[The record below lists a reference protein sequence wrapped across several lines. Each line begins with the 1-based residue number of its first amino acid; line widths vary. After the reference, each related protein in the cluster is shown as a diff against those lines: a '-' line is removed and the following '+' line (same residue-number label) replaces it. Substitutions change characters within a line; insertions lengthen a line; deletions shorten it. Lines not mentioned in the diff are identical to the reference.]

1 MNTTSSTGTAT
12 QSLVTALGGGSGIDM
27 AALATNIANAQFA
40 LKTDRLTNKADT
52 LDRQISAASDLKS
65 MLLSLATS
73 LGERVRIGDLSAQP
87 SVANPSVAQASLS
100 GTRQPSGSY
109 SLEVTTIAQA
119 QNLASP
125 AFAAATDPVGS
136 GTLTLRFGTIA
147 AGTFSE
153 DAGHAAVNVTI
164 AAGATLNDI
173 AGAINGARAG
183 VQAYVAQ
190 TTEGAKL
197 VLKGSEGAAN
207 AFVIEAAE
215 TPGDEGL
222 AALAWNP
229 AAPGT
234 GRLLGSAGD
243 ASFKVDGLAMTS
255 ASNTV
260 TDAIPGVTLKLSG
273 TNTSAPT
280 RVTFSDPATAIGTA
294 MQDLTAAFNEVASAL
309 RTATD
314 PKTGDLARD
323 SGALA
328 LKRSFS
334 MLAGKDIMP
343 GAALDAPRRLAD
355 LGLATQRDGSFAF
368 DAKKLTAAMKA
379 DPQAVAAMFT
389 NGLFGVYATV
399 DALSRSAS
407 KVSDPGTLGGSIA
420 RYQAQKSQVSEDQS
434 ILSEKQEAL
443 RAQLI
448 QRFAVSDSRIGASK
462 ATLSF
467 IQNQI
472 AAWNAPSN

>member
-1 MNTTSSTGTAT
+1 MRRSTS
-12 QSLVTALGGGSGIDM
+12 
-27 AALATNIANAQFA
+27 
-40 LKTDRLTNKADT
+40 R
-52 LDRQISAASDLKS
+52 
-65 MLLSLATS
+65 
-73 LGERVRIGDLSAQP
+73 
-87 SVANPSVAQASLS
+87 
-100 GTRQPSGSY
+100 
-109 SLEVTTIAQA
+109 
-119 QNLASP
+119 SP
-125 AFAAATDPVGS
+125 
-136 GTLTLRFGTIA
+136 
-147 AGTFSE
+147 
-153 DAGHAAVNVTI
+153 
-164 AAGATLNDI
+164 AGATLNDI

-215 TPGDEGL
+215 TPGEEGL

-229 AAPGT
+229 AASGT